1 MKSDVQI
8 RFALPGESEAIAE
21 VISEAFAPFKNLYTA
36 EAFAAT
42 VISPEK
48 IRQRFDEAGTVWAAL
63 KNGKIVGTVSVV
75 PDGEWLYIR
84 SMAVLPAAQ
93 GSGIGRKLLEAAEN
107 YAARNGFEKMF
118 LYTTPYL
125 PTAIRL
131 YEQNG
136 FVPGKL
142 DAEGFFG
149 TPSFVM
155 EKKLN

>member
-1 MKSDVQI
+1 MQI
-8 RFALPGESEAIAE
+8 RIALPDDADAIAE
-21 VISEAFAPFKNLYTA
+21 VLREAFAPFESLYTA

-48 IRQRFDEAGTVWAAL
+48 IRQRFNEEGAIWAAL
-63 KNGKIVGTVSVV
+63 KNERIVGTVSVL

-93 GSGIGRKLLEAAEN
+93 GFRIGHKLLETVEN
-107 YAARNGFEKMF
+107 YAARNEFEKLF

-125 PTAIRL
+125 PAAIKL

-136 FVPGKL
+136 FVRGELEP
-142 DAEGFFG
+142 ERFFG
-149 TPSFVM
+149 TPCFEM
-155 EKKLN
+155 QKKLD